1 MIYTDKWAFIHIPKT
16 SGTNLKYN
24 CRMQLKNIQEP
35 YRYALNEK
43 RLLQHSPL
51 HVWEHRVPNRKFIAI
66 VRNPYQRAVSQWL
79 YSLNFDLFLNK
90 FGNVSF
96 KDYWQLTFEGFDWN
110 LNTSQNEFI
119 KSNKNNKVKFFKLE
133 TELKDLEDF
142 IKVKLTSTKVN
153 SQPTYNYKDYYDDY
167 AKSLISNLFEED
179 FKKFNYDIREI

>member
-35 YRYALNEK
+35 YRYALDLNFK
-43 RLLQHSPL
+43 IGTQHYPL
-51 HVWEHRVPNRKFIAI
+51 YMWESEINTNKFITI
-66 VRNPYQRAVSQWL
+66 VRNPYSRAVSQWL
-79 YSLNFDLFLNK
+79 YTSSKL
-90 FGNVSF
+90 SF
-96 KDYWQLTFEGFDWN
+96 KDYWKDVDNNNWTI
-110 LNTSQNEFI
+110 NTSQNEFI